1 MIIALKKSKFLSNFV
16 KHADWLIGKQVTSC
30 LGETYEINNVD
41 VFDSD
46 LVKILV
52 VRLYK
57 YMNDGNE
64 LFSVYSSFDLSYT
77 IDVRNN
83 IIEIKDHIKTDR
95 DLKIM
100 KEMLKAFDSIMK
112 NDQQTE

>member
-16 KHADWLIGKQVTSC
+16 KHADWLIGEQVTSC
-30 LGETYEINNVD
+30 LGETYKIN
-41 VFDSD
+41 
-46 LVKILV
+46 
-52 VRLYK
+52 
-57 YMNDGNE
+57 
-64 LFSVYSSFDLSYT
+64 T

-100 KEMLKAFDSIMK
+100 KEMLKVFDCIMK
-112 NDQQTE
+112 NDQQTNN

>member
-1 MIIALKKSKFLSNFV
+1 MIIALKKSKFLNNFV
-16 KHADWLIGKQVTSC
+16 KHADWLIGEQVTSC
-30 LGETYEINNVD
+30 LGKTYKINNVD
-41 VFDSD
+41 IFDSD
-46 LVKILV
+46 LIKILV

-57 YMNDGNE
+57 YMNDENE

-83 IIEIKDHIKTDR
+83 IIEIEDHIKTDR

-100 KEMLKAFDSIMK
+100 KEMLKAFDCIMT